1 MKNYLISDWLSP
13 DEKYVIFMDELYDI
27 ENKTK
32 LGNVLEDFN
41 NFVFF
46 LRHSY
51 SVSNLPRQVVSE
63 CMSELNNL
71 LLTESTKNIKNIL
84 LEFEFDPIGWIKQKG
99 SEAIKGVGEFI
110 DKSAKGMGD
119 FVKNIS
125 KGDFAKAFSI
135 IGKGLLYIA
144 RSIRSAMYHPVGLVL
159 DAILVATGIGKSVQ
173 WIPWAIIVAL
183 DVAELTGMVE
193 TENKDLPLGIRLL
206 FFGTDILGL
215 VLAGGVAK
223 AAKTLITTSLR
234 GAKTTQQ
241 MAKIVAKT
249 PGLKSIIQ
257 KIGGALGSVSGK
269 MNQAVSFLSKKFPKA
284 ADFIKSILGKVS
296 GFVNKLSN
304 SVNGLLNRSIS
315 KAQLAPKLTTGQ
327 KVVKGGKAGATTT
340 GLVYGIEKGVEKFM
354 GKGAQ
359 NQEQEILNAIKS
371 ADLVWP

>member
-1 MKNYLISDWLSP
+1 
-13 DEKYVIFMDELYDI
+13 
-27 ENKTK
+27 
-32 LGNVLEDFN
+32 
-41 NFVFF
+41 
-46 LRHSY
+46 
-51 SVSNLPRQVVSE
+51 
-63 CMSELNNL
+63 MSELNNL

-99 SEAIKGVGEFI
+99 SDAIKGVGEFI

-135 IGKGLLYIA
+135 IGKGVLYIA

-193 TENKDLPLGIRLL
+193 TEDKDLPLGLRLL

-223 AAKTLITTSLR
+223 AARTLITTSLR

-284 ADFIKSILGKVS
+284 ADFIKSIELDM
-296 GFVNKLSN
+296 VN
-304 SVNGLLNRSIS
+304 LN
-315 KAQLAPKLTTGQ
+315 L
-327 KVVKGGKAGATTT
+327 
-340 GLVYGIEKGVEKFM
+340 
-354 GKGAQ
+354 
-359 NQEQEILNAIKS
+359 
-371 ADLVWP
+371 